1 MWVVKFCAG
10 CQKSERRNFIMLQ
23 SPPSSI
29 ETKAS
34 WAVATAALV
43 TMLMAFGAAWITAVA
58 LKDIAAEVDGV
69 RSIPAL
75 ASALAWLGSGVGGI
89 LMGRIAEKVGTRWT
103 VIFGSLM
110 IAVGLAIST
119 LGPPWPLWIGHGI
132 FIGLIGLGGINAPM
146 YIYVSRWFD
155 RRRGSALAL
164 ISSGSYLAG
173 AMWPPMF
180 ERAIANFGW
189 RETML
194 WYALAE
200 VVVIIPLAVIY
211 FCAPPELILPAAPHD
226 SAAGKARV
234 LGWPPNLVFGVICAA
249 AVLCCVPMA
258 MPQGHLVA
266 FCSDLGISRSAGAL
280 MLSVLLGTAFLSRLI
295 WGAISDRIGGLA
307 TVLIGS
313 AWQSASMTAF
323 LLTQNEVG
331 LFTVAAAFGLGF
343 SGIIPAYVLALRELF
358 PASEASW
365 RIPTLLLF
373 SGAGMALG
381 GWLAGL
387 LYDHF
392 AYYAPAF
399 ATGVGA
405 NILNLLL
412 IGILVARQRLR
423 FRWHRERQRRS
434 PRSRLQPRTPKPP
447 MPSLP
452 PRQSRK
458 TPRRTSQ
465 DATTSVCGEIGCGAP
480 AYGSKAGS
488 QSPPQL
494 ADRIASPQ
502 TTPAK
507 TASSVSTATIG
518 ANTNA
523 IMPITAST
531 LAQRIRRE
539 VIGAVATRSGAS
551 SPEIDSRA
559 SRPASPPR
567 GPSPT

>member
-1 MWVVKFCAG
+1 
-10 CQKSERRNFIMLQ
+10 MLQ

-200 VVVIIPLAVIY
+200 VVVISPLAVIY
-211 FCAPPELILPAAPHD
+211 FRAPPELILPAAPHD

-423 FRWHRERQRRS
+423 F
-434 PRSRLQPRTPKPP
+434 
-447 MPSLP
+447 
-452 PRQSRK
+452 
-458 TPRRTSQ
+458 
-465 DATTSVCGEIGCGAP
+465 
-480 AYGSKAGS
+480 
-488 QSPPQL
+488 
-494 ADRIASPQ
+494 
-502 TTPAK
+502 K
-507 TASSVSTATIG
+507 TAMG
-518 ANTNA
+518 
-523 IMPITAST
+523 
-531 LAQRIRRE
+531 
-539 VIGAVATRSGAS
+539 
-551 SPEIDSRA
+551 
-559 SRPASPPR
+559 
-567 GPSPT
+567 